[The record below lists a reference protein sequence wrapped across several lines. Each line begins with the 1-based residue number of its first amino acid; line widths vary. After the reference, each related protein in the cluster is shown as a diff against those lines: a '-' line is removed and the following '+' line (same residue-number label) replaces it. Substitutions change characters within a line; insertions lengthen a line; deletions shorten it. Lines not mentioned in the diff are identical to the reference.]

1 MILVIQI
8 ARGKAPREFYQ
19 LVGSAGQWP
28 QLGCRCARP
37 TQDPVA
43 SCRGVCLPTSGPL
56 CRALGIFRVGREERQ
71 LALQGT
77 PIRGGKPVALEVLL
91 DSPSLLLL
99 SASPGLK
106 QQIMGHVPILESRG
120 TPGNKEARARP
131 APHAQGQHL
140 AFLLQGCAQVGPFL
154 SVTSVSC
161 AAS

>member
-91 DSPSLLLL
+91 DNPSLLLL

-106 QQIMGHVPILESRG
+106 QQIMGHVLSLSLGGLRVTRRPGPAQHRMHRASTWPSSSRD
-120 TPGNKEARARP
+120 
-131 APHAQGQHL
+131 APRWD
-140 AFLLQGCAQVGPFL
+140 P
-154 SVTSVSC
+154 SC
-161 AAS
+161 R